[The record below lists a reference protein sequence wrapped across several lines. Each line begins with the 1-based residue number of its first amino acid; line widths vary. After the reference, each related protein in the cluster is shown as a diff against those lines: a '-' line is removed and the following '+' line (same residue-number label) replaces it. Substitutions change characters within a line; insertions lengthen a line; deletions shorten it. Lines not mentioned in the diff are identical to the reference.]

1 MVVDSAEQ
9 ADLIFMIESTYQ
21 PMFAATQTRPGTH
34 GDTLVVMNE
43 DQQANHLVT
52 AVALVVP
59 SKSYSQDPT
68 VTALLDAR
76 LWDGIAGSINLQPA
90 SPEILVKEFH
100 EQKKLPAT
108 DFKLCAAFQNPRAN
122 ALDLESPQGG
132 LMIGPSRER
141 KSLRDENVIKVDVAL
156 VTVPVTVADAGGK
169 YLPDL
174 DITDF
179 HVFEDNAEQKI
190 DRLITVS
197 EPWNVVLMLDASS
210 SVRARFEE
218 IQRSALAFV
227 EALRPQD
234 RIMVVSFNSRIYV
247 DSELMSDRIPLLR
260 AISETQLGGSTRL
273 YDAVQLTLTERLERI
288 PGRKAIVLITDGGDT
303 GSWLANSAGT
313 VTQIEESN
321 VLVYAIQHQTQNDT
335 SHGIPTGWTPEV
347 VPKNYF
353 DNSEPYAQ
361 AAAYLN
367 ALSVASGGRLYHAEA
382 IKNYDAAFARIAE
395 ELGHQYMLCYYPFN
409 QKGDGVFH
417 RIRVS
422 VDRSGAVVQARSGY
436 RAIAKPPPVK

>member
-108 DFKLCAAFQNPRAN
+108 DFKLCAAFQGPRAG
-122 ALDLESPQGG
+122 ALEPESSQNRV
-132 LMIGPSRER
+132 IIAPSRKRSPVKE
-141 KSLRDENVIKVDVAL
+141 ENVIKVDVAL

-169 YLPDL
+169 YVPDL

-197 EPWNVVLMLDASS
+197 EPWNMVLMLDTSS